1 MADLAQQITENI
13 KRKVGHELRAWDV
26 QTWSIAAQ
34 RQAIELSGRTVS
46 TKTQSEVWRE
56 YDEWKNMMSTE
67 ARAAMIDQIVRQR
80 ECIEAGAKVA
90 AAITDD
96 ELKAIV
102 EEIEQCQQ

>member
-1 MADLAQQITENI
+1 MADIAERIIENI
-13 KRKVGHELRAWDV
+13 KRKVGDELRAWDV

-34 RQAIELSGRTVS
+34 RQAIELSGRQVS

-56 YDEWKNMMSTE
+56 YDEWKNMMSME
-67 ARAAMIDQIVRQR
+67 ARAAMIDEIVRQR
-80 ECIEAGAKVA
+80 ESIEAGAKVA

-102 EEIEQCQQ
+102 EEIEQCQR